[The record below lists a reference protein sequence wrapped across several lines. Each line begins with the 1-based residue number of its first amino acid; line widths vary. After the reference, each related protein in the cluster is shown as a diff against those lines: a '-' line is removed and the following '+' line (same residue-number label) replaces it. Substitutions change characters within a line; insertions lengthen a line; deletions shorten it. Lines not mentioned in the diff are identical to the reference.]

1 MDHLQILR
9 ARFEIS
15 TELYRELSRSNLAV
29 IASGGRPSNAAF
41 QNQNEAEESMI
52 AAHDAYLEALA
63 NPAGRDWAPARLRRE
78 APTN

>member
-29 IASGGRPSNAAF
+29 ISSGVRPSTAAF
-41 QNQNEAEESMI
+41 QIQSEAEESMI

-63 NPAGRDWAPARLRRE
+63 G
-78 APTN
+78 PTG